1 MTDIGVAGRMG
12 SIGRY
17 IFRTTLGAF
26 LVVLV
31 SVTTLMWITQALRD
45 IDLMT
50 NQGQSILTF
59 VGLTALIIPLLV
71 MIIAPIAFMV
81 AMAFVLN
88 KLATDSELIVMNAA
102 GMSPWRLFRPF
113 LAVAALV
120 SLLVIAIAAYVSPKC
135 LRELG
140 QWITQIR
147 ADLVTRIVQPG
158 RFVPLAGGSLT
169 LQIRERLP
177 NGQLLGIFIDDQR
190 DPKERVTFLAEQ
202 GDIITRDSGTYLLLA
217 DGSVQRQQVGDRD
230 PNIVQFDR
238 YAFDLSQLSS
248 RTQGTQKYGSRERY
262 LWELYVQNPDDPSLA
277 DRPEQLRAELNDRIT
292 APLYPLVFAVLAFAY
307 LGAPRTTRQSR
318 NLSLLSAIGAV
329 ALLRAAGFV
338 GMLAG
343 TRVPVALL
351 IPYAALTAAV
361 AFGYWGIS
369 RGVIIEPP
377 AFIVDAVT
385 AFIERV
391 SERTARLAGQ
401 PR

>member
-1 MTDIGVAGRMG
+1 MG

-26 LVVLV
+26 LLVLV

-50 NQGQSILTF
+50 NEGQGILTF
-59 VGLTALIIPLLV
+59 VGLTGLIIPLLV

-81 AMAFVLN
+81 AMAYVLN

-102 GMSPWRLFRPF
+102 GMSPWHLFRPF
-113 LAVAALV
+113 LAVGVVVA
-120 SLLVIAIAAYVSPKC
+120 LLVAGIAAYLSPRC
-135 LRELG
+135 LRELN
-140 QWITQIR
+140 QWVNQIR

-158 RFVPLAGGSLT
+158 RFVPLASGALT

-202 GDIITRDSGTYLLLA
+202 GDIITRDTGTYLLLA
-217 DGSVQRQQVGDRD
+217 DGSVQRQQTGERD
-230 PNIVQFDR
+230 PNIVLFDR
-238 YAFDLSQLSS
+238 YAFDLSKLSS
-248 RTQGTQKYGSRERY
+248 GGTQGGTQKYGSRERY
-262 LWELYVQNPDDPSLA
+262 LWELYGQRADDPTLG
-277 DRPEQLRAELNDRIT
+277 DRPEQMRAELNDRIV
-292 APLYPLVFAVLAFAY
+292 APLYPLVIAVVTFAY

-318 NLSLLSAIGAV
+318 TLSLISAIGAV
-329 ALLRAAGFV
+329 VILRGSGFV

-343 TRVPVALL
+343 TRVPAALVV
-351 IPYAALTAAV
+351 PYATLIAALG
-361 AFGYWGIS
+361 FGYWGIS

-377 AFIVDAVT
+377 AFIGDAVT
-385 AFIERV
+385 KFTEWLAEL
-391 SERTARLAGQ
+391 SARLAGQ
-401 PR
+401 TR

>member
-1 MTDIGVAGRMG
+1 MG

-26 LVVLV
+26 LLVLV

-50 NQGQSILTF
+50 NEGQGILTF
-59 VGLTALIIPLLV
+59 VGLTGLIIPLLV

-81 AMAFVLN
+81 AMAYVLN

-102 GMSPWRLFRPF
+102 GMSPWHLFRPF
-113 LAVAALV
+113 LAVGAVVA
-120 SLLVIAIAAYVSPKC
+120 LLVAGIAAYVSPRC
-135 LRELG
+135 LRELN
-140 QWITQIR
+140 QWVNEIR
-147 ADLVTRIVQPG
+147 ADLVTHIVQPG
-158 RFVPLAGGSLT
+158 RFVALASGALT

-217 DGSVQRQQVGDRD
+217 DGSVQRQQTGERD
-230 PNIVQFDR
+230 PNIVLFDR
-238 YAFDLSQLSS
+238 YAFDLSKLS
-248 RTQGTQKYGSRERY
+248 GTTPAEAPKIGSRERY
-262 LWELYVQNPDDPSLA
+262 FWELYGQNPDDPTLN
-277 DRPEQLRAELNDRIT
+277 DRPEQMRAELNDRIV
-292 APLYPLVFAVLAFAY
+292 APLYPLVIAVVTFAY

-318 NLSLLSAIGAV
+318 TLSLISAIGAV
-329 ALLRAAGFV
+329 VILRGSGFV

-343 TRVPVALL
+343 TRVPAALVV
-351 IPYAALTAAV
+351 PYAALIAALG
-361 AFGYWGIS
+361 FGYWGIS

-377 AFIVDAVT
+377 AFIVDAIT
-385 AFIERV
+385 GFMERMA
-391 SERTARLAGQ
+391 ERSARLTGQ
-401 PR
+401 TR

>member
-1 MTDIGVAGRMG
+1 MG

-17 IFRTTLGAF
+17 IFRTTFGAF
-26 LVVLV
+26 VVVLISITV
-31 SVTTLMWITQALRD
+31 LMWITQALRD

-50 NQGQSILTF
+50 NQGQSLLTF

-120 SLLVIAIAAYVSPKC
+120 SLLVIVIAAYVSPKC

-140 QWITQIR
+140 QWINQIR

-158 RFVPLAGGSLT
+158 RFVPLASGALT
-169 LQIRERLP
+169 LHIRERLP
-177 NGQLLGIFIDDQR
+177 NGQLLGIFIDDER

-202 GDIITRDSGTYLLLA
+202 GDIITRDTGTYLLLA

-238 YAFDLSQLSS
+238 YAFDLSKLSS
-248 RTQGTQKYGSRERY
+248 GPQGTQKVGSRERY
-262 LWELYVQNPDDPSLA
+262 LWELYEQNPDDSSL
-277 DRPEQLRAELNDRIT
+277 DDQPQMRAELSDRIV
-292 APLYPLVFAVLAFAY
+292 APLYPLVIAVLTFAY
-307 LGAPRTTRQSR
+307 LGAPRTTRQSK
-318 NLSLLSAIGAV
+318 NLSILSAIAAV
-329 ALLRAAGFV
+329 VILRGMGFV
-338 GMLAG
+338 GVLAG
-343 TRVPVALL
+343 VRVPAALL
-351 IPYAALTAAV
+351 VPYAGLIAAL

-385 AFIERV
+385 KFMERM
-391 SERTARLAGQ
+391 SEGSARLTGQ
-401 PR
+401 P

>member
-1 MTDIGVAGRMG
+1 MG

-17 IFRTTLGAF
+17 IFRTTSGAF

-59 VGLTALIIPLLV
+59 VGLTGLIIPLLV
-71 MIIAPIAFMV
+71 MIIAPIAFLV

-102 GMSPWRLFRPF
+102 GMSPWHLFRPF
-113 LAVAALV
+113 LVVAALV
-120 SLLVIAIAAYVSPKC
+120 SVMVVVIAAYVSPKC

-140 QWITQIR
+140 QWLTQIR

-158 RFVPLAGGSLT
+158 RFVVLQGGLLT

-190 DPKERVTFLAEQ
+190 NERERVTFLAEQ
-202 GDIITRDSGTYLLLA
+202 GDIITRDRGTYLLLA
-217 DGSVQRQQVGDRD
+217 DGSVQRQQPGDRD

-238 YAFDLSQLSS
+238 YAFDLSELAAKK
-248 RTQGTQKYGSRERY
+248 GAQKYGSRERY
-262 LWELYVQNPDDPSLA
+262 LWDLYGQDPDDPSLA
-277 DRPEQLRAELNDRIT
+277 DRPEQLRAELSDRIA
-292 APLYPLVFAVLAFAY
+292 APLYPIVIAVLAFAY

-329 ALLRAAGFV
+329 AILRGLGFV
-338 GMLAG
+338 GLLAG
-343 TRVPVALL
+343 TRVPAALL
-351 IPYAALTAAV
+351 IPYVALAAAL

-385 AFIERV
+385 AFVERV
-391 SERTARLAGQ
+391 AGRAARLVGQ
-401 PR
+401 PQ

>member
-1 MTDIGVAGRMG
+1 MG

-17 IFRTTLGAF
+17 IFRTTFGAF

-50 NQGQSILTF
+50 NEGQGILTF

-81 AMAFVLN
+81 AMAYVLN

-102 GMSPWRLFRPF
+102 GMPPWHLFRPF
-113 LAVAALV
+113 LAVGMVV
-120 SLLVIAIAAYVSPKC
+120 SLLVLAIAAYVSPRC

-140 QWITQIR
+140 QWINDIR

-158 RFVPLAGGSLT
+158 RFVPLQSGALT
-169 LQIRERLP
+169 LHIRERLP

-202 GDIITRDSGTYLLLA
+202 GDIRSNAGGTSGTFLLLA
-217 DGSVQRQQVGDRD
+217 DGSVQRQQTGDRD
-230 PNIVQFDR
+230 PNIVQFDK

-248 RTQGTQKYGSRERY
+248 GTQTTQKYSSRERY
-262 LWELYVQNPDDPSLA
+262 LWELYGQKPDDPSLN
-277 DRPEQLRAELNDRIT
+277 DRPEQMRAELHDRIIG
-292 APLYPLVFAVLAFAY
+292 PLYPLVIAVLTFAY
-307 LGAPRTTRQSR
+307 LGAPRTTRQGR
-318 NLSLLSAIGAV
+318 TLSLMSAIAAV
-329 ALLRAAGFV
+329 AILRGSGFV
-338 GMLAG
+338 GLLAG
-343 TRVPVALL
+343 TRVPAALL
-351 IPYAALTAAV
+351 IPYATLIAALV
-361 AFGYWGIS
+361 FGYWGIS

-377 AFIVDAVT
+377 AFIVDAIT
-385 AFIERV
+385 ALMERMAV
-391 SERTARLAGQ
+391 RTARLTGQ
-401 PR
+401 TR

>member
-1 MTDIGVAGRMG
+1 MG

-26 LVVLV
+26 LVVLI

-45 IDLMT
+45 FDLMT
-50 NQGQSILTF
+50 NQGQGILTF

-81 AMAFVLN
+81 AMAYVLN

-102 GMSPWRLFRPF
+102 GMSPWHLFRPF
-113 LAVAALV
+113 LAVATVVA
-120 SLLVIAIAAYVSPKC
+120 LLVAVIAAYVSPRC

-140 QWITQIR
+140 QWINDIR

-158 RFVPLAGGSLT
+158 RFVPLASGALT
-169 LQIRERLP
+169 LHIRERLP

-190 DPKERVTFLAEQ
+190 DAKERVTFLAEQ

-217 DGSVQRQQVGDRD
+217 DGSVQRQQTGDRD

-248 RTQGTQKYGSRERY
+248 GAQSTQKYGARERY
-262 LWELYVQNPDDPSLA
+262 LWELYGQSPDDPSLN
-277 DRPEQLRAELNDRIT
+277 DRPEQMQAELSDRIA
-292 APLYPLVFAVLAFAY
+292 APLYPLVIAVLTFAY

-318 NLSLLSAIGAV
+318 TLSLLSAIAAV
-329 ALLRAAGFV
+329 TVLRGLGFV
-338 GMLAG
+338 GLLAG
-343 TRVPVALL
+343 ARVPAALVIPYVAL
-351 IPYAALTAAV
+351 IAAL

-369 RGVIIEPP
+369 RGVILEPP
-377 AFIVDAVT
+377 AFVMDAIT
-385 AFIERV
+385 RLTERM
-391 SERTARLAGQ
+391 SERSARLTGQ
-401 PR
+401 TR

>member
-1 MTDIGVAGRMG
+1 MG

-17 IFRTTLGAF
+17 IFRTTFGAF

-50 NQGQSILTF
+50 NEGQSILTF

-81 AMAFVLN
+81 AMAYVLN

-102 GMSPWRLFRPF
+102 GMPPWHLFRPF
-113 LAVAALV
+113 LAVAAVVALMV
-120 SLLVIAIAAYVSPKC
+120 LVIAAYLSPRC

-140 QWITQIR
+140 QWVSEIR

-158 RFVPLAGGSLT
+158 RFVPLQGGALT
-169 LQIRERLP
+169 LHIRERLP

-190 DPKERVTFLAEQ
+190 NPKERVTFLAEQ
-202 GDIITRDSGTYLLLA
+202 GDIRSNTGGTIGTFLLLA

-230 PNIVQFDR
+230 PNIVQFDK

-248 RTQGTQKYGSRERY
+248 SPQGTQKYSSRERY
-262 LWELYVQNPDDPSLA
+262 LWELYGTNPDDPSLN
-277 DRPEQLRAELNDRIT
+277 DRPEQMRAELLDRIA
-292 APLYPLVFAVLAFAY
+292 APLYPLVIAVLAFAY

-318 NLSLLSAIGAV
+318 TLSLISAIVAV
-329 ALLRAAGFV
+329 AVLRGSGFV
-338 GMLAG
+338 GLLAG
-343 TRVPVALL
+343 TRVPAALL
-351 IPYAALTAAV
+351 IPYATLMAALG
-361 AFGYWGIS
+361 FGYWGIS

-377 AFIVDAVT
+377 AFIVDAITGFMERMTRSAAPVT
-385 AFIERV
+385 
-391 SERTARLAGQ
+391 GQ
-401 PR
+401 TR

>member
-1 MTDIGVAGRMG
+1 MG

-50 NQGQSILTF
+50 NQGQGLLTF

-71 MIIAPIAFMV
+71 MIIAPIAV
-81 AMAFVLN
+81 RGAMPHVLN

-102 GMSPWRLFRPF
+102 GMPPWHLFRPF
-113 LAVAALV
+113 LAVAAIV
-120 SLLVIAIAAYVSPKC
+120 SLLVVVIAAYVSPRC

-140 QWITQIR
+140 QWANEIR

-158 RFVPLAGGSLT
+158 RFVPLSSGALT
-169 LQIRERLP
+169 LHIRERLP
-177 NGQLLGIFIDDQR
+177 NGQLLGVFIDDQR

-202 GDIITRDSGTYLLLA
+202 GDIITRDNGTYLLLA
-217 DGSVQRQQVGDRD
+217 DGSVQRHQTGERD

-238 YAFDLSQLSS
+238 YAFDLSQLDANKPF
-248 RTQGTQKYGSRERY
+248 TQKYSARQRY
-262 LWELYVQNPDDPSLA
+262 LWELYGQDPDDPSLS
-277 DRPEQLRAELNDRIT
+277 DRPEQLRAELHDRII
-292 APLYPLVFAVLAFAY
+292 APLYPLVIAVLAFAY

-318 NLSLLSAIGAV
+318 TSSLLSAIVAV
-329 ALLRAAGFV
+329 TILRGSGFV
-338 GMLAG
+338 GTLAG
-343 TRVPVALL
+343 THVPAALL
-351 IPYAALTAAV
+351 VPYLALIAAL
-361 AFGYWGIS
+361 AFGYWAIA

-385 AFIERV
+385 RFIERV
-391 SERTARLAGQ
+391 SERTARATGQ
-401 PR
+401 TR

>member
-1 MTDIGVAGRMG
+1 MG

-26 LVVLV
+26 LLVLI

-50 NQGQSILTF
+50 NEGQGILTF
-59 VGLTALIIPLLV
+59 VGLTGLIIPLLI

-81 AMAFVLN
+81 AMAYVLN

-102 GMSPWRLFRPF
+102 GMSPWHLFRPF
-113 LAVAALV
+113 LAVGAVVA
-120 SLLVIAIAAYVSPKC
+120 LLVAGIAVYVSPRC
-135 LRELG
+135 LRELN
-140 QWITQIR
+140 QWVNQIR
-147 ADLVTRIVQPG
+147 ADLVTHIVQPG
-158 RFVPLAGGSLT
+158 RFVPLASGALT

-217 DGSVQRQQVGDRD
+217 DGSVQRQQTGERD
-230 PNIVQFDR
+230 PNIVLFDR
-238 YAFDLSQLSS
+238 YAFDLSKLS
-248 RTQGTQKYGSRERY
+248 GTTPAGAPKIGSRERY
-262 LWELYVQNPDDPSLA
+262 FWELYGQSPDDPTLN
-277 DRPEQLRAELNDRIT
+277 DRPEQMRAELNDRIV
-292 APLYPLVFAVLAFAY
+292 APLYPLVIAVVTFAY

-318 NLSLLSAIGAV
+318 TLSLVSAIGAV
-329 ALLRAAGFV
+329 VILRGSGFV

-343 TRVPVALL
+343 TRVPAALVV
-351 IPYAALTAAV
+351 PYATLIAALG
-361 AFGYWGIS
+361 FGYWGIS

-377 AFIVDAVT
+377 AFIVDAIT
-385 AFIERV
+385 KFTEWLAEL
-391 SERTARLAGQ
+391 SARLAGQ
-401 PR
+401 TR